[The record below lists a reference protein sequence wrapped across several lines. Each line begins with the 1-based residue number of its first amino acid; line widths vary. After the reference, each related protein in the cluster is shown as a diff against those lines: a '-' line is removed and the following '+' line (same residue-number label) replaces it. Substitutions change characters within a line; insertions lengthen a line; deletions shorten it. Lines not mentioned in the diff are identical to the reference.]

1 MSNAPLALLGGTFN
15 PPHTGHI
22 APALAAV
29 EELGIARLGLMP
41 CRIPPHKD
49 TAGIAQQHRVNMVTA
64 VCSGHPVLYPELIEL
79 SLPPPS
85 YTVNTLRALRKTHPD
100 AALCFL
106 IGDDSL
112 YNLSKWYEWEA
123 LLDYCHLIIMRRNVE
138 HATLSP
144 EIQAFTE
151 QYRTT
156 QPDAIRDT
164 RCGQVY
170 FAATPMQNI
179 SSTWLRNQI
188 ARAGTVNVPTVSRW
202 LDPAVADYIEQH
214 QLYVPTT

>member
-1 MSNAPLALLGGTFN
+1 MSNTPLALLGGTFN

-22 APALAAV
+22 EPALAAV

-49 TAGIAQQHRVNMVTA
+49 TAGIAQQHRINMVNA
-64 VCSGHPVLYPELIEL
+64 VCAGHPTLYPELIEL

-85 YTVNTLRALRKTHPD
+85 YTVNTLRALRKAHPNN
-100 AALCFL
+100 ALCFL

-123 LLDYCHLIIMRRNVE
+123 LLDYCHLIIMRRNVDQD
-138 HATLSP
+138 TLSP
-144 EIQAFTE
+144 EIEAFTV
-151 QYRTT
+151 QHRTT
-156 QPDAIRDT
+156 HPEVIRETT
-164 RCGQVY
+164 RGHVY
-170 FAATPMQNI
+170 FASTPLQNI
-179 SSTWLRNQI
+179 SSTSLRNQI
-188 ARAGTVNVPTVSRW
+188 ARAGTVNLPAISRW
-202 LDPAVADYIEQH
+202 LAPSVADYIEQH